1 LQAKC
6 PETSVSLQ
14 LSQGMSFIIS
24 EGKMENMKERL
35 ARYGQEHVL
44 TWWDELDTK
53 EKEQLVKDLSDVDLE
68 EMTDMYQKTC
78 GDNAVSERDM
88 STMEPVDASLCESI
102 VTSSPAQLDLYRD
115 VALQAAADGQVGVLL
130 LAGGQGTRLGVPYPK
145 GMYDIG
151 LPSGKTLYQIQ
162 IERILRVQQ
171 LAKRLT
177 GKDGQIPMYIMTS
190 EHTKQPTLEFF
201 KKHDYFGMNEDQ
213 LTIFEQ
219 RTIPAFDMQGRF
231 IMETKSKLARSPDGN
246 GGLYWAL
253 KNQGVLQDLETR
265 DVRYL
270 HVYCVDNVLVRVA
283 DPVFMGYCISKQ
295 AEAGN
300 KVVEKSFPDEA
311 VGVVCK
317 LEGKIQVVEYSE
329 ISKETSEL
337 RSSDGRLTYCAGN
350 ICNHF
355 FTRQFLKRVCEK
367 HERELPHH
375 VAKKKI
381 PFADLQSGKLSKPVS
396 PNGIKLEKFVF
407 DVFQFSNSF
416 VVWEC
421 LREDEFSPLK
431 NADTAAKDTPTTS
444 RLALYKQHGRFL
456 EAAGANVEGTEDEAV
471 EISPLVTFA
480 GEGLEEYTGKL
491 LKTPVTIG

>member
-1 LQAKC
+1 
-6 PETSVSLQ
+6 
-14 LSQGMSFIIS
+14 MSDVIS
-24 EGKMENMKERL
+24 EGKMEAMKESL
-35 ARYGQEHVL
+35 ARHGQEHVL
-44 TWWDELDTK
+44 TWWEELDNAG
-53 EKEQLVKDLSDVDLE
+53 KEQLVKDLSDVDLE

-78 GDNAVSERDM
+78 GDDVGPGRDM
-88 STMEPVDASLCESI
+88 SSMEPVDPSLCESI
-102 VTSSPAQLDLYRD
+102 VSSSPAQLSLYRD
-115 VALQAAADGQVGVLL
+115 AALLAAGAGQVGVLL

-162 IERILRVQQ
+162 VERVLRLQE

-177 GKDGQIPMYIMTS
+177 GQVGQIPMYVMTS

-213 LTIFEQ
+213 LNIFEQ

-253 KNQGVLQDLETR
+253 KNQGVLEDLEKR

-283 DPVFMGYCISKQ
+283 DPVFMGYCIYNH

-300 KVVEKSFPDEA
+300 KVVEKSYPEEA

-355 FTRQFLKRVCEK
+355 FTTDFLKRVCDK

-375 VAKKKI
+375 IAKKKI
-381 PFADLQSGKLSKPVS
+381 PFTDLASGQACKPGT

-421 LREDEFSPLK
+421 IREDEFSPLK

-444 RLALYKQHGRFL
+444 RQSLYMQHRRFL
-456 EAAGANVEGTEDEAV
+456 ETAGATVEGADKDAV

-480 GEGLEEYTGKL
+480 GEGLEEYAGKL
-491 LKTPVTIG
+491 LKTPITIGHCAAQMNGH